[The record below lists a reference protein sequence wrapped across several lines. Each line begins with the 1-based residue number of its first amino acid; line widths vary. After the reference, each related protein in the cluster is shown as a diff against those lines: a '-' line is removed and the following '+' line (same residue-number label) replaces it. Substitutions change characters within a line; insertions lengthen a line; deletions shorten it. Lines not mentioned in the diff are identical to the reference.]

1 MRRMEASTPIGL
13 GIVAA
18 ILCGC
23 AQQPK
28 PTTRPSI
35 ATTQPSYWYAQP
47 ACSEV
52 AATDFKKLWNAC
64 EESARHYGF
73 VLDRQD
79 YRGGALTTDPLIS
92 KQFFEFWRNDVQ
104 TPEDLADSSINT
116 YRRTLR
122 FVFTKQPGGGFVV
135 TPYVLIERFAQA
147 ERPISSQVYLRNAF
161 RSQGGPQRAGTPEAD
176 RGVYLPTRYW
186 YATGRDQ
193 VLEKDVAKQ
202 VQKWMN

>member
-1 MRRMEASTPIGL
+1 MRKESSTAAVI
-13 GIVAA
+13 GIVAI

-23 AQQPK
+23 AEQPK

-47 ACSEV
+47 ASSEV
-52 AATDFKKLWNAC
+52 SATDSKKLWNAC

-79 YRGGALTTDPLIS
+79 YRGGVLTTDPLIS

-104 TPEDLADSSINT
+104 TAEDLADSSINT

-122 FVFTKQPGGGFVV
+122 FVITKQPSGEYVAAPF
-135 TPYVLIERFAQA
+135 VLIERFAQA
-147 ERPISSQVYLRNAF
+147 EHPVSSQVYLRNAF
-161 RSQGGPQRAGTPEAD
+161 RTQGGTRPAGTPEAD

-202 VQKWMN
+202 VRKWMN